1 MSTAIYIS
9 GLGQSANKESV
20 EKYAARY
27 IKELEYSTTGTCYYT
42 KVEKVYY
49 NDDQSSL
56 AIRIYAHPKKDN
68 NSSGDKLIYTIYDF
82 EYNELLNQKF
92 QKKSILS
99 KNIALLLLVVRKLPA
114 LIVSVFST
122 TTYHKRAQ
130 TFYMFLIFLAMS
142 LAVLLIIPSFFGFI
156 DGSNL
161 AFFKNHLH
169 NDVLENLKKLRD
181 ISIKMLPLT
190 SLVIIFLP
198 ESNTLLSRVAAEF
211 TTIDNY
217 IQYGE
222 QSQIIQGN
230 LDALIEYIV
239 ENEEKEEEQ
248 QKIHLHTYSF
258 GSIIALD
265 ALFPIGNEPSDNI
278 QKNVNLLITV
288 GAPYEFIDNYYK
300 NFYKERIDKMTS
312 KIQWIN
318 VYSLMDAF
326 ASNFRYNNDVGEAE
340 YGILNKKEIP
350 ININYEIAR
359 KNTYNLFSFLTL
371 KHISMH
377 KSYWDDSKSGQSCT
391 RLIFNKMKE
400 LNYFS
405 TTT

>member
-1 MSTAIYIS
+1 MPTAIYIS

-27 IKELEYSTTGTCYYT
+27 IKELEYSTTGTSYYT
-42 KVEKVYY
+42 KVDKVYY
-49 NDDQSSL
+49 NEDQSCL
-56 AIRIYAHPKKDN
+56 AVRIFAHSKKDN
-68 NSSGDKLIYTIYDF
+68 TTSGDTLIYTFYDF

-92 QKKSILS
+92 QKKSILA
-99 KNIALLLLVVRKLPA
+99 KNLALLLLVTRKFPA
-114 LIVSVFST
+114 LVTNLFRT
-122 TTYHKRAQ
+122 ATYHKRAQ
-130 TFYMFLIFLAMS
+130 TFYMFMIFLAMS
-142 LAVLLIIPSFFGFI
+142 LAVLLIIPSFIGFI

-161 AFFKNHLH
+161 TFIKIHLYEWQITT
-169 NDVLENLKKLRD
+169 LRFLRD
-181 ISIKMLPLT
+181 TSKNMLPLT

-198 ESNTLLSRVAAEF
+198 ESNTLLTKVAAEF

-230 LDALIEYIV
+230 LDALIEHIV
-239 ENEEKEEEQ
+239 ENEENP
-248 QKIHLHTYSF
+248 KIHLHTYSF

-265 ALFPIGNEPSDNI
+265 ALFPIGNEPCDNV
-278 QKNVNLLITV
+278 QSNVNLLITV

-312 KIQWIN
+312 NIQWIN

-326 ASNFRYNNDVGEAE
+326 ASNFRYTNKAGEAE
-340 YGILNKKEIP
+340 YGILNKKEVP

-359 KNTYNLFSFLTL
+359 RNTYNLFSFLTL

-400 LNYFS
+400 LGYWKQKN
-405 TTT
+405 